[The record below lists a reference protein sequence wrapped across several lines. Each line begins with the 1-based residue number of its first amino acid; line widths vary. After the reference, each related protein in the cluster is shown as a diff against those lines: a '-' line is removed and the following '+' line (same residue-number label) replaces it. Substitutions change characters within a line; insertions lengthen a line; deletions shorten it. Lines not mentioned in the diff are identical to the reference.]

1 MNQCFQVF
9 RNKYPEGSMK
19 FRRAGLFSFL
29 VLVCVAAQAADY
41 PSPQQGNF
49 TVKDFQF
56 KSGERMAEVKLH
68 YYTLGTP
75 QKNANGMVRNAV
87 LILHGTGG
95 AGTQFLSPTFAGV
108 LFGPGQLLDATKY
121 FIILPD
127 NVGHGQSSKPSDGL
141 HMRFP
146 HYEYDDMIELQ
157 YRLLTQGLGVD
168 HLRLVMGTS
177 MGGMHTWLWS
187 EQHPDFMDAL
197 MPLAS
202 QPIEI
207 AGRNRIMRKMI
218 MDAIRT
224 DPEWNNG
231 EYTKPPHGLAAA
243 LGVLLFMGSSPLQM
257 QKQTPTR
264 EKADAFLEN
273 YVSNRMK
280 ATDANDMLYYFDASR
295 NYNPEP
301 QLERIVAPL
310 TAINSA
316 DDVINPPELKI
327 IDTDI
332 QRVKKGK
339 LVVLPITDQT
349 RGHGTHSLPAIWQNH
364 LAELLER
371 SNTNK

>member
-1 MNQCFQVF
+1 
-9 RNKYPEGSMK
+9 MK
-19 FRRAGLFSFL
+19 IRRVGLWLFL
-29 VLVCVAAQAADY
+29 VLVCAVAWAADY
-41 PSPQQGNF
+41 PTPQQGNF
-49 TVKDFQF
+49 SVKDFQF
-56 KSGERMAEVKLH
+56 KSGERMAEVNLH

-75 QKNANGMVRNAV
+75 QKDARGVVRNAV

-95 AGTQFLSPTFAGV
+95 AGTQFLSPNFGGV
-108 LFGPGQLLDATKY
+108 LFGPGQLLDASKY

-127 NVGHGQSSKPSDGL
+127 NVG
-141 HMRFP
+141 FP

-157 YRLLTQGLGVD
+157 YRMLTQGLGVN

-177 MGGMHTWLWS
+177 MGGMHTWLWG
-187 EQHPDFMDAL
+187 EQHPEFMDAL

-207 AGRNRIMRKMI
+207 AGRNRMTRKMI

-231 EYTKPPHGLAAA
+231 EYTKPPHGLACA
-243 LGVLLFMGSSPLQM
+243 LDILLLMGSSPLQM
-257 QKQTPTR
+257 QKQSPTR

-273 YVSNRMK
+273 YVSTRTK
-280 ATDANDMLYYFDASR
+280 TTDANDMLYYFDASR

-301 QLERIVAPL
+301 HLEKIVAPL

-316 DDVINPPELKI
+316 DDLINPPELKI
-327 IDTDI
+327 IDADI

-349 RGHGTHSLPAIWQNH
+349 RGHGTHSLPAIWQDH
-364 LAELLER
+364 LAELLKR
-371 SNTNK
+371 SGGAEGK